1 MVHHGHMTH
10 DDHLNEHLELCK
22 RVYERMRRDNT
33 WPWTD
38 VADSTESEDLVES
51 DRNPDNS

>member
-1 MVHHGHMTH
+1 MTH

-38 VADSTESEDLVES
+38 ATDSTESEDLVES
-51 DRNPDNS
+51 DHNPDNS